1 MEGSVWRRRIFAA
14 VLAAAL
20 TLLALTLFMI
30 LSGGVSAGYHGT
42 FVRMWS
48 HGYLCQAA

>member
-1 MEGSVWRRRIFAA
+1 MDGSIWRRRIFAA
-14 VLAAAL
+14 ASAAAL
-20 TLLALTLFMI
+20 TLLALTLLLA
-30 LSGGVSAGYHGT
+30 LSGGAADYHGT